1 MKKIFLLIV
10 CFTAIS
16 FAQFK
21 DQNIFKP
28 TVKDAIT
35 TQNNNLIFGFFNPDN
50 FQMHHSYNLSYS
62 SFGGNGI
69 ALGVYTNSMFY
80 QFSNKLNIQLDA
92 SLVHSPYNS
101 LGKNFQNN
109 INGIYL
115 SKAQINYNPSKDFH
129 ISVQYRNLPYTYYD
143 PYSYYY
149 PFGRSIYGYDP
160 FWGE

>member
-1 MKKIFLLIV
+1 MKKIILLIV
-10 CFTAIS
+10 CFSAIS

-35 TQNNNLIFGFFNPDN
+35 TPNNNLIFGFFNPDN
-50 FQMHHSYNLSYS
+50 FQMNHSYNLSYS

-80 QFSNKLNIQLDA
+80 KFSNKLNIQLDA

-129 ISVQYRNLPYTYYD
+129 NSIQYRNLPYTYYD

>member
-1 MKKIFLLIV
+1 MKKIFLIIISLSV
-10 CFTAIS
+10 LS

-28 TVKDAIT
+28 SVTDAIT
-35 TQNNNLIFGFFNPDN
+35 APTSNLILGIFNPNN

-62 SFGGNGI
+62 SFGNNGI

-80 QFSNKLNIQLDA
+80 KFSNKLNVQLDA

-101 LGKNFQNN
+101 LGKNYQNN
-109 INGIYL
+109 LNGIYL

-129 ISVQYRNLPYTYYD
+129 ISIQYRNLPYSYYN
-143 PYSYYY
+143 PYFYYY